1 MLKRV
6 SLLLTFIVLTMKSSS
21 QVPFQQHLFDT
32 YDTYSVSE
40 IQSKRISHAELM
52 RHIEGFQRSMPD
64 LLQVEEVGRS
74 GEGRALKLLKLGTG
88 TTKVFLWSQMHGD
101 EPTATMALI
110 DMLAY
115 IRANRETPEI
125 KSMLEGVTILIL
137 PMVNPDGAERFQR
150 RTAAGIDMNR
160 DAARL
165 QTPEARALKAVRDRY
180 NPEIGFNLHDQEPRY
195 TVGTSGK
202 VATIALLAP
211 AYDHAKTDNAVRL
224 RAKKVAATLVGIFSP
239 YIDGHISR
247 YDDTYEPRAF
257 GDNIQGWGTSTVL
270 IESGGWKD
278 DPQKMYIR
286 RINCVAFLSIL
297 QAIASGEYEKAD
309 IARYESLQEN
319 TRNLYD
325 MIVEKVTLKFANGM
339 QPIVADLGI
348 NVEESR
354 RTGTVKRVARI
365 TDLGDLS
372 TYSTFERV
380 DGEGVTLDA
389 SAVRLESIVDLD
401 SLRAL
406 LVK

>member
-1 MLKRV
+1 
-6 SLLLTFIVLTMKSSS
+6 MKSSS